1 MRKWSDERRHPSAR
15 MKHPIEAYVQSNQ
28 TRSREKFYKKR
39 GSTKMKK
46 ILSSL
51 LAFAMVLALFSGVVV
66 FNASAA
72 TEVQMHIPFI
82 NQYTLEQVQQSQM
95 CNNGYLDAA
104 HNASNVSY
112 SKDAF
117 GRVVFTATTSAEKG
131 GHSNDSYNHIYLS
144 TAKTATIRA
153 QTSLIDDVN
162 IFGNADLSNKTKLV
176 IKVGGDEAFFN
187 AIGAKNA
194 NFIFASSKT
203 AAFVTVSAAYGGASS
218 SDHTYTLTA
227 TLSGASFSSSA
238 NSSLIKGKTWADMYD
253 ALIDTLIIDFRFG
266 NAATPTEVSFWIED
280 AYVTAAAD
288 TTALLSAIR
297 SAKAAGVDDALIT
310 AAEAVFKNTAS
321 TQAQVDA
328 AAESLG
334 AGVRIQLPFINQ
346 YTLAQAQKMGTRYD
360 WGNDTNNGRNYS
372 FAKDD
377 AGRTVVNFT
386 TGTTIDSYG
395 GVSAYLSTGTRGNF
409 YYANPLIDGINV
421 FEGVDLSNK
430 SAIAF
435 KWGGDDNFNNVVKS
449 INLVLKNSSKKILLE
464 LKNGVKNADGYYE
477 YRLTGMTFNRTIGY
491 NELGIETI
499 GETYDG
505 IIDGL
510 IFVFRANAVDTPVS
524 CWLEDAYV
532 VGSADDRELL
542 SEIRKAKAEGILPD
556 LIIDQAEAVYKNTGS
571 LQSQVDAAVAQ
582 LKAGFSEYN
591 YYPLTGF
598 TATTQAELD
607 TLSGNVGYADNA
619 IYNSVTSKL
628 ELTENAG
635 EVKLTTIPANNQ
647 KYNQSIVTYV
657 KSNGATLANNPWTP
671 LGANVD
677 LSTMDGIRFKLTDAN
692 GKPVSYYGEYRFIVQ
707 ASGWGNYWRY
717 RGQPEKD
724 DEGYNVID
732 FGRLYRASTTNTEMY
747 RTEELKKI
755 DGISFL
761 LYAADTTLYFSD
773 LQAYKRNVPRS
784 YGMEIVDLPGFDNWT
799 DDNLALTNA
808 LAAVEGQTVA
818 TALQFYDKAG
828 VMRGNSVHGLL
839 PTKDY
844 LPNNYTMIWT
854 TQTNADGAVRQQNG
868 DVFGSYKRLGEML
881 KYDGIRI
888 GISTTETG
896 GGDPITYSWD
906 GHKKVTI
913 SLRLVG
919 SGDKSFN
926 NTWFQYYTAEYCCAS
941 GEMFPNYEDGY
952 LYFYFNDFKSGWSD
966 KTILEA
972 NKSQDYGNMVLSY
985 VAGGCNSEWKRLVV
999 SDMQLFRSPI
1009 DDPTE
1014 GLWEANYTA
1023 ESWKALTDAY
1033 ESHNQDAIAAAKA
1046 ALVPATVIATTDN
1059 MMAGW
1064 TTANVNEVVT
1074 ANSNKLA
1081 DYILNGNADFTNNTT
1096 FEADNNLS
1104 LTAGVDFATGG
1115 MGWKNM
1121 DRSGTLAAGGANYG
1135 YPTLT
1140 VAGLS
1145 KAEGIRFKLDVSEGG
1160 SYDHIVVGLSNCAGH
1175 AYEQYATLVPSNFAD
1190 GYVNIPWSAFEKASW
1205 GKAFDLTTIEQA
1217 IVFLVEVHGASA
1229 GTKVTISDLKG
1240 YAVATEEKLLGDLW
1254 QYNYTAASWA
1264 PLAEAVAALD
1274 VDAVAAAKANLVP
1287 LKTARVTGNLMDGWT
1302 TADVNAT
1309 VTANSD
1315 KLCDSIGEGLNINN
1329 AWNAGDFSNNTTF
1342 EADNNLSLTATA
1354 DFTGK
1359 AMGWK
1364 NMDRSITLQATKN
1377 GAYPALNVAGLS
1389 AADGIRFK
1397 LEANKPIERILIG
1410 LSTCSEPSP
1419 FATGGN
1425 REMYAMKI
1433 KPEYVGADGYINIPF
1448 SYFEK
1453 AFWSNKFAQDEL
1465 DQAIVFIV
1473 EAYGAENGT
1482 KLTISDLHGYIAR
1495 DFDDSALP
1503 SWRYNYT
1510 PESFAAY
1517 SSAIRVAKTAAD
1529 RDAAIALLVSANI
1542 KTVTENFF
1550 KGWTTDDVNAVVTA
1564 NPGQVKDSIGDGLNA
1579 NGVWN
1584 AGDFSANTTLTAD
1597 NNISLTA
1604 TADFAG
1610 KSMGWK
1616 NLDRSATLN
1625 PDKNPDNAGAD
1636 YPFMAANVKGLSKAE
1651 GVRFKLEVT
1660 GGTAER
1666 ILIGLS
1672 NCNTMVREQ
1681 YAIGLKAEYVDAEG
1695 YINIPFSVFEKAWWC
1710 NAFTQE
1716 ELENVIVF
1724 IIEAYGVTEGTTI
1737 TVSDFRG
1744 YKTIVAPTQDDLD
1757 ALDAVIAKLAAFD
1770 YENRY
1775 AELAAAAAA
1784 AKTAVDQ
1791 DIVLDAID
1799 SVKAVT
1805 DKLDGIDRSVLKANI
1820 DAVTAI
1826 DETLWATEIAA
1837 GVEAYYNLDAD
1848 QAAVDA
1854 AAKVLKR
1861 IIDKPAAPVIE
1872 VTEKTDTSV
1881 TLTEVAGAK
1890 YKMNDGEWQ
1899 DSNVFENLLP
1909 NKAYAFSAYIPE
1921 NDDHIASDASVAIE
1935 VTTEKGSFG
1944 EAAVAIDGVERYAE
1958 VLTATVTD
1966 VPEYLGVYTIEWR
1979 NEAGETVGTG
1989 ETYTVTADDIGSF
2002 VYAVLVSENAL
2013 DTVASDATGTIGK
2026 GIIKNYVLPS
2036 ASDIQYPQTLGDSVL
2051 SGADTGDV
2059 TGTWAWVHPEL
2070 QPLSGQTG
2078 SAFDVT
2084 FTPDEE
2090 FIDLYEIIEARV
2102 VVTIIPAPYEPA
2114 TFTNADP
2121 SSDLTVSGDFM
2132 LGTEMHVTNIG
2143 YNNPAYLALLRAS
2156 GKDNSGLKKLVL
2168 FKSFSFTVNG
2178 EPISDVYDG
2187 ELTVSSFVG
2196 YGRAGQTVSAWFFV
2210 DGKTVNYEGTVD
2222 SDGVLFVTGITL

>member
-1 MRKWSDERRHPSAR
+1 
-15 MKHPIEAYVQSNQ
+15 
-28 TRSREKFYKKR
+28 
-39 GSTKMKK
+39 MKK

-66 FNASAA
+66 FNVSAA

-95 CNNGYLDAA
+95 CNNGYLSAA
-104 HNASNVSY
+104 RNATNVSFT
-112 SKDAF
+112 KDDF
-117 GRVVFTATTSAEKG
+117 GRVVVTATTSAEAG
-131 GHSNDSYNHIYLS
+131 GHASDSYTHIYLS

-153 QTSLIDDVN
+153 QTSLIDGIDP
-162 IFGNADLSNKTKLV
+162 FGNAELSNKSKLYF
-176 IKVGGDEAFFN
+176 KVAGDAAFYT
-187 AIGAKNA
+187 AIGGKNA
-194 NFIFASSKT
+194 NVIFASSQGKT
-203 AAFVTVSAAYGGASS
+203 FISGAAGISSKSDSSHYIIYSVNLASLNYSS
-218 SDHTYTLTA
+218 SQNAMGLT
-227 TLSGASFSSSA
+227 
-238 NSSLIKGKTWADMYD
+238 SLADAYD
-253 ALIDTLIIDFRFG
+253 GIFDTMIIDFRFG
-266 NAATPTEVSFWIED
+266 NAAEPTEVKFWIED
-280 AYVTAAAD
+280 VYVTGSAD

-297 SAKAAGVDDALIT
+297 AAKKAGVDETVIA
-310 AAEAVFKNTAS
+310 AAEAVYKNTAA
-321 TQAQVDA
+321 TQAEVDA
-328 AAESLG
+328 AVESLG
-334 AGVRIQLPFINQ
+334 AYTRIHLPLINQ
-346 YTLAQAQKMGTRYD
+346 YTLAQAQKMGTRYG
-360 WGNDTNNGRNYS
+360 WGNDDNNGRDYS

-377 AGRTVVNFT
+377 QNRTVVTFT
-386 TGTTIDSYG
+386 TGHVIDTYG
-395 GVSAYLSTGTRGNF
+395 GVSAYLSSGTQGNF
-409 YYANPLIDGINV
+409 YYANPLIDGINM

-430 SAIAF
+430 SVIAF
-435 KWGGDDNFNNVVKS
+435 KWGGDDNFNSIVKS
-449 INLVLKNSSKKILLE
+449 INITLKNSSKKILLE
-464 LKNGVKNADGYYE
+464 LKNGVKNAEGYYE
-477 YRLTGMTFNRTIGY
+477 YRLNGMTHNNTTNY
-491 NELGIETI
+491 NELGIKTI

-510 IFVFRANAVDTPVS
+510 IFVFRANTIDTTVS

-542 SEIRKAKAEGILPD
+542 SEIRKAKAEGVIPEFV
-556 LIIDQAEAVYKNTGS
+556 IEQAEEVYKNPES
-571 LQSQVDAAVAQ
+571 LQADVDAAVAL
-582 LKAGFSEYN
+582 LKGGFSEYN

-607 TLSGNVGYADNA
+607 TLSGNIGYVDGKV
-619 IYNSVTSKL
+619 YNGVSSKL
-628 ELTENAG
+628 ELTEKAG
-635 EVKLTTIPANNQ
+635 EIKLTTNPANDQ
-647 KYNQSIVTYV
+647 KYTQSIVTYV
-657 KSNGATLANNPWTP
+657 KADGATLANNPWTP

-773 LQAYKRNVPRS
+773 LQAYKRNVSRA
-784 YGMEIVDLPGFDNWT
+784 YGKEIAELPGFDNWT
-799 DDNLALTNA
+799 QDNLDVTNA
-808 LAAVEGQTVA
+808 LAAVEGQKVA

-839 PTKDY
+839 PDKQY

-854 TQTNADGAVRQQNG
+854 TQTNSDGAVRQQNG
-868 DVFGSYKRLGEML
+868 DVFGSYKSIGEML
-881 KYDGIRI
+881 KWDGIRI

-966 KTILEA
+966 KTLLEG
-972 NKSQDYGNMVLSY
+972 NKSQDYGNMVLTY
-985 VAGGCNSEWKRLVV
+985 TAGGCNSEWKRLVV

-1033 ESHNQDAIAAAKA
+1033 ESHNQDAIDAAKA

-1059 MMAGW
+1059 MMTGW

-1121 DRSGTLAAGGANYG
+1121 DRSGTLASVANGG

-1217 IVFLVEVHGASA
+1217 IVFLVEVHGATA

-1240 YAVATEEKLLGDLW
+1240 YAVATEEKLLDGLW
-1254 QYNYTAASWA
+1254 QYNYTPESWA
-1264 PLAEAVAALD
+1264 PLAQAVTALD
-1274 VDAVAAAKANLVP
+1274 VEATAEAKANLVP
-1287 LKTARVTGNLMDGWT
+1287 RKTARVTGNLMEGWT

-1309 VTANSD
+1309 VNANSG

-1342 EADNNLSLTATA
+1342 EADSNLSLTATA

-1364 NMDRSITLQATKN
+1364 NMDRSKTLQNVTN
-1377 GAYPALNVAGLS
+1377 GAYPALNVAGLKD
-1389 AADGIRFK
+1389 AEGIRFK
-1397 LEANKPIERILIG
+1397 LESNKPIERILIG

-1419 FATGGN
+1419 FAAGGN

-1453 AFWSNKFAQDEL
+1453 AFWSQKFAQDEL

-1482 KLTISDLHGYIAR
+1482 KLTISDLHGYITR
-1495 DFDDSALP
+1495 EFDDSALP
-1503 SWRYNYT
+1503 TWSYNYT
-1510 PESFAAY
+1510 PESWAAY
-1517 SSAIRVAKTAAD
+1517 NAAIRVAKTAD
-1529 RDAAIALLVSANI
+1529 QRDAALALLVSANI
-1542 KTVTENFF
+1542 KTVTGSFF
-1550 KGWTTDDVNAVVTA
+1550 EGWTTDDVNAVVTA
-1564 NPGQVKDSIGDGLNA
+1564 NSGKLCDSIGAGLNI
-1579 NGVWN
+1579 NGAWN
-1584 AGDFSANTTLTAD
+1584 AGDFSNNTVFTAGD
-1597 NNISLTA
+1597 GWFSMKA
-1604 TADFAG
+1604 TADFTG
-1610 KSMGWK
+1610 KAMGWK
-1616 NLDRSATLN
+1616 NMDRSQTLQ
-1625 PDKNPDNAGAD
+1625 PDNNGAF
-1636 YPFMAANVKGLSKAE
+1636 PALNVKGLSKAE
-1651 GVRFKLEVT
+1651 GIRFKLETNKPV
-1660 GGTAER
+1660 ER

-1672 NCNTMVREQ
+1672 NCSKFVREQ
-1681 YAIGLKAEYVDAEG
+1681 YAMQIKPEYVDAQG
-1695 YINIPFSVFEKAWWC
+1695 YINIPFSYFEAAFWC
-1710 NAFTQE
+1710 NAFAQN
-1716 ELENVIVF
+1716 ELEDVIVF
-1724 IIEAYGVTEGTTI
+1724 IVEAYGAEEGTEITI
-1737 TVSDFRG
+1737 SDVKG
-1744 YKTIVAPTQDDLD
+1744 YKTIVAPTKDDVDALNALITKLANYDFDSRYVELIADAQAVADTSEDQDDFID
-1757 ALDAVIAKLAAFD
+1757 MSAA
-1770 YENRY
+1770 
-1775 AELAAAAAA
+1775 
-1784 AKTAVDQ
+1784 
-1791 DIVLDAID
+1791 
-1799 SVKAVT
+1799 VKAVT
-1805 DKLDGIDRSVLKANI
+1805 DKFDAADRAALKANI
-1820 DAVTAI
+1820 DAVKAI
-1826 DETLWATEIAA
+1826 DATLWAAEIAA

-1861 IIDKPAAPVIE
+1861 IIDKPEAPVVAIAE
-1872 VTEKTDTSV
+1872 TTDTSITV
-1881 TLTEVAGAK
+1881 TAIEGAA
-1890 YKMNDGEWQ
+1890 YKLNDGEWQ
-1899 DSNVFENLLP
+1899 ASNVFEGLLP
-1909 NKAYAFSAYIPE
+1909 NTAYAVSAYIVAT
-1921 NDDHIASDASVAIE
+1921 DDFIASDVTVVTD
-1935 VTTEKGSFG
+1935 VTTQKGSFG
-1944 EAAVAIDGVERYAE
+1944 EAAVAISGVERYNE
-1958 VLTATVTD
+1958 VLTATATD
-1966 VPEYLGVYTIEWR
+1966 VPEYLGAYTIEWR

-1989 ETYTVTADDIGSF
+1989 ETYTVVAADIGSF
-2002 VYAVLVSENAL
+2002 VYAVLVSENAF

-2026 GIIKNYVLPS
+2026 GIIKNYVLPTS
-2036 ASDIQYPQTLGDSVL
+2036 SDIQYPQTLGDSVL

-2114 TFTNADP
+2114 TFADADP
-2121 SSDLTVSGDFM
+2121 TSDLAVSGDFM
-2132 LGTEMHVTNIG
+2132 LGTEMHVSNIG
-2143 YNNPAYLALLRAS
+2143 YNDPAYLALLRAS

-2168 FKSFSFTVNG
+2168 FKNFTFTVNG
-2178 EPISDVYDG
+2178 EEISDVYDG
-2187 ELTVSSFVG
+2187 TLTVSSFVG
-2196 YGRAGQTVSAWFFV
+2196 YSRAGQTVSAWFFV
-2210 DGKTVNYEGTVD
+2210 DGKAVNYEGTVD
-2222 SDGVLFVTGITL
+2222 SDGVLFVTGIIL